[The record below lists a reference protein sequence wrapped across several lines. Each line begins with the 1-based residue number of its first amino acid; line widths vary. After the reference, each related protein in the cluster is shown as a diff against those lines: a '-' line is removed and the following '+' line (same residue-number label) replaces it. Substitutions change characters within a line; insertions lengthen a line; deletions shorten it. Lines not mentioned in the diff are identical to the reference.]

1 MSGSPVFAP
10 VESGQLVSSSTV
22 CNSSAPVPTSA
33 KSSAQALMIA
43 LRASLALSLESMKS
57 TCTLRPAIP
66 PFALT
71 YFPQPLTPSTMP
83 WSTPGTIELSTSA
96 TTATLMVLAV
106 TPTSL
111 AALGFDCARAGAPL
125 SAPAPSASTRTIPTV
140 HDLDMTLPPL

>member
-1 MSGSPVFAP
+1 
-10 VESGQLVSSSTV
+10 
-22 CNSSAPVPTSA
+22 
-33 KSSAQALMIA
+33 
-43 LRASLALSLESMKS
+43 MKS

-66 PFALT
+66 PLALT

-111 AALGFDCARAGAPL
+111 AALDFDCARAGAPVSVPAA
-125 SAPAPSASTRTIPTV
+125 SANTAMSPTV
-140 HDLDMTLPPL
+140 HDLDMNFPPRQRCEAGS